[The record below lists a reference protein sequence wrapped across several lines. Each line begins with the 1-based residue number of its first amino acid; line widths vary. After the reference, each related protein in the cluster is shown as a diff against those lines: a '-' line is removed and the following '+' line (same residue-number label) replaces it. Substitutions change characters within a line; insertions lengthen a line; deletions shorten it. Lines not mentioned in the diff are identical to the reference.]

1 MFSVKDIS
9 EYDVA
14 FIAAFATHYDMTEV
28 KAYRYLNRY
37 SACLVA
43 YNKAFYKSCLKAVFR
58 DYQRFY
64 LGYPFHCIS
73 VASRKAWPQVQ
84 QTLNVTA
91 ACCGNNLSN
100 RHLALE
106 DAEAYVAVAL
116 ENL

>member
-1 MFSVKDIS
+1 MIGHP
-9 EYDVA
+9 A
-14 FIAAFATHYDMTEV
+14 CRIGMEV
-28 KAYRYLNRY
+28 CADWLRIEIDSPFLGLK
-37 SACLVA
+37 A

-84 QTLNVTA
+84 QTLNVTT

-106 DAEAYVAVAL
+106 DAEAYVAIAL

>member
-37 SACLVA
+37 GACLVA

-58 DYQRFY
+58 GYQRFH
-64 LGYPFHCIS
+64 LGYPFRCIS

-84 QTLNVTA
+84 QTLSVTT
-91 ACCGNNLSN
+91 ACCGNDLSN
-100 RHLALE
+100 RHQALA
-106 DAEAYVAVAL
+106 DAEACVTIAL

>member
-14 FIAAFATHYDMTEV
+14 FIAAFASHYDMTEV

-37 SACLVA
+37 GACLVA

-58 DYQRFY
+58 DYQRFH
-64 LGYPFHCIS
+64 LGYPFRCIS

-84 QTLNVTA
+84 QTLSVTT
-91 ACCGNNLSN
+91 ACCGNDLPN
-100 RHLALE
+100 RHQTLA
-106 DAEAYVAVAL
+106 DAEACVTIAL